1 MKKIFLL
8 AIIILL
14 SPFYS
19 KIIFADDINNKILDQ
34 ELNNYDFENINS
46 VINSNPDQDIPKIN
60 FISLIKKIITG
71 KFDFFSLIQ
80 ISNQIFFRDL
90 NNNLYQTKKLF
101 LLIILSSLI
110 QNLASAFKTSS
121 VSQIAFY
128 INYIIIIN
136 NLFFAFKNS
145 FSITKTLLSNLIN
158 LINSALPLIINLIFM
173 TGKISSSTIFNPII
187 FFVSDIMLLLINFL
201 LPAINFFFVLQII
214 NNLTD
219 KNLITN
225 LALLTKNLIS
235 LSLKIIAFF
244 FMSILS
250 LQRLAA
256 PLMENF
262 FIKSTK
268 FAVDLIP
275 FVGETFTD
283 AVDSIIS
290 WAYLIKNGVLIS
302 FIIAIIFFCMAPILN
317 LTAFVLIY
325 KIFSAVTQPICN
337 KQILNCLESISTA
350 HILLLSCAFCAITI
364 FIFAIIIFIS
374 I

>member
-8 AIIILL
+8 TIIILL
-14 SPFYS
+14 SLFYS
-19 KIIFADDINNKILDQ
+19 KIIFADDINNKILEQ

-71 KFDFFSLIQ
+71 KFDFLSLIQ

-90 NNNLYQTKKLF
+90 NNNLHQTKKLF

-110 QNLASAFKTSS
+110 QNLAFAFKTNSI
-121 VSQIAFY
+121 SQIAFY

-136 NLFFAFKNS
+136 NLFFVFKNS

-187 FFVSDIMLLLINFL
+187 FFISDIMLLFINFL
-201 LPAINFFFVLQII
+201 LPAINFFFMLQII

-225 LALLTKNLIS
+225 LALLIKNLIS

-256 PLMENF
+256 PLMETF

-268 FAVDLIP
+268 FAVNLIP

-290 WAYLIKNGVLIS
+290 WAHLIKNGVLIS

-317 LTAFVLIY
+317 LTSLVLIY
-325 KIFSAVTQPICN
+325 KIFAAIVQPICN
-337 KQILNCLESISTA
+337 KQTLNYLDSVSSA
-350 HILLLSCAFCAITI
+350 HILLLSCAFCTITI

-374 I
+374 L

>member
-8 AIIILL
+8 TIIILL
-14 SPFYS
+14 SLFYS
-19 KIIFADDINNKILDQ
+19 KIIFADDINNKILEQ

-71 KFDFFSLIQ
+71 KFDFLSLIQ

-90 NNNLYQTKKLF
+90 NNNLHQTKKLF

-110 QNLASAFKTSS
+110 QNLAFAFKTNSI
-121 VSQIAFY
+121 SQIAFY

-136 NLFFAFKNS
+136 NLFFVFKNS

-187 FFVSDIMLLLINFL
+187 FFISDIMLLFINFL
-201 LPAINFFFVLQII
+201 LPAINFFFMLQII

-225 LALLTKNLIS
+225 LALLIKNLIS

-256 PLMENF
+256 PLMETF

-268 FAVDLIP
+268 FAINLIP

-290 WAYLIKNGVLIS
+290 WAHLIKNGVLIS

-317 LTAFVLIY
+317 LTSLVLIY
-325 KIFSAVTQPICN
+325 KIFAAIVQPICN
-337 KQILNCLESISTA
+337 KQTLNYLDSVSSA
-350 HILLLSCAFCAITI
+350 HILLLSCAFCTITI

-374 I
+374 L

>member
-1 MKKIFLL
+1 MKKFFLL

-14 SPFYS
+14 SLFYS

-46 VINSNPDQDIPKIN
+46 VINSNSDQDIPKIN

-187 FFVSDIMLLLINFL
+187 FFISDIMLLFINFL
-201 LPAINFFFVLQII
+201 LPAINFFFMLQII

-337 KQILNCLESISTA
+337 KQILNCLESISSA
-350 HILLLSCAFCAITI
+350 HVLLLSCAFCAITI

>member
-71 KFDFFSLIQ
+71 KFDFLSLIQ

-187 FFVSDIMLLLINFL
+187 FFVSDIMILLINFL